1 MKKDSTIEQLEI
13 PKNVKFSGKCIITL
27 NSSASAKVLVNHY
40 KLTCKESIIYRL
52 QELFKLDS
60 SYGKFYKGHIVK
72 ISRAPDPT
80 DIIFANMGSHKILQ
94 IKQRIMVTFII
105 ASLVLLTFIILA
117 FGKKLFN

>member
-94 IKQRIMVTFII
+94 MIIKLKI
-105 ASLVLLTFIILA
+105 
-117 FGKKLFN
+117 N